1 MFAEALALHEQTLG
15 TVDGLAVFQCTFGV
29 GQFAAQG
36 LFVGEAGQCD
46 VQDGADAL
54 GRETGHDVGAHAC
67 GHGAAHVGGVFV
79 VGKQHDGAG
88 RVARGHHHMFERVVG
103 FTFGVH
109 DDQIGLEL
117 RQAFAQ
123 KRVGW
128 EDGHEVE
135 VVFQQA
141 DAQHAR
147 ALGQPQGVP
156 VSQVGHSQ
164 LGGHHHDA
172 QSFFHGGER
181 CNFRASTLGSG
192 QGLRR
197 PSGAGMWV
205 FALPHP

>member
-1 MFAEALALHEQTLG
+1 MF
-15 TVDGLAVFQCTFGV
+15 V
-29 GQFAAQG
+29 
-36 LFVGEAGQCD
+36 
-46 VQDGADAL
+46 
-54 GRETGHDVGAHAC
+54 
-67 GHGAAHVGGVFV
+67 
-79 VGKQHDGAG
+79 
-88 RVARGHHHMFERVVG
+88 RVAG

-205 FALPHP
+205 FALPRP